1 MTNAWGCVAPAVTVG
16 DGFAVIA
23 VWTMGVTITT
33 GAAVALVFCHC
44 AAFFRF
50 STASAVTDMEG
61 TRIALSDV
69 LKLALTS
76 YSSKF
81 RKIGVMICAKR
92 GVLESKKSAK
102 N

>member
-33 GAAVALVFCHC
+33 GAAVVLVFSQC

-69 LKLALTS
+69 LKLALTF

-81 RKIGVMICAKR
+81 RKIGVIYDMCEARSLRI
-92 GVLESKKSAK
+92 
-102 N
+102 